1 MGMTQQNLRSI
12 LAEIYSVEDEDP
24 VTNIIVPKQG
34 NWWNPQDYI
43 PNPDK
48 PTTWIAFLMRDGTP
62 RSTPIYIQADQ
73 SEEVTS
79 PISMVPNVSWVE
91 LQFVGDKAEELAQ
104 SLQHWSRMSKVVG
117 LFMAEGAQLMAQDL
131 GKYTVSNFY
140 QDGLNSVLAY
150 NAVFGLQWGNNLA
163 SEQDQLLFANMG
175 GTVEEA
181 S

>member
-1 MGMTQQNLRSI
+1 MTQQNLRSI
-12 LAEIYSVEDEDP
+12 LAQIYSADEMAP

-73 SEEVTS
+73 TEEAVS

-131 GKYTVSNFY
+131 GKYTVSSFY

-163 SEQDQLLFANMG
+163 SEQDQLLFAEMG
-175 GTVEEA
+175 GDVEEA